1 VFLEQAIQS
10 PLVVTVGGERWSV
23 PKMTTA
29 DYVVWQQAEDAAKA
43 DLAAGNLNVENRF
56 QLISWYGVMPTTLEH
71 LFHRVTT
78 PRGAQF
84 IPDHCLRR
92 AVVIERDGQPIDPP
106 EAVAA
111 ERLRDVLATI
121 TPESR
126 LALALA
132 LTDAED
138 RQAKAAERRKAEADK
153 AKADEGDGARPL
165 TPTPRPAS
173 AA

>member
-1 VFLEQAIQS
+1 MFLEQAIQA
-10 PLVVTVGGERWSV
+10 PLVVTVGNERWRV

-43 DLAAGNLNVENRF
+43 DLAAGGLNVESRF

-78 PRGAQF
+78 PRGASF

-92 AVVIERDGQPIDPP
+92 AAVIERDGQPVDPPQAIDPK
-106 EAVAA
+106 
-111 ERLRDVLATI
+111 RLADVLATI

-126 LALALA
+126 VTLALA

-138 RQAKAAERRKAEADK
+138 RQAKRAQPQADAAKGDG
-153 AKADEGDGARPL
+153 GDGARPL
-165 TPTPRPAS
+165 TGTPRPAS